1 MIAVLVGV
9 AAYRNMAQLPAT
21 LNNLTDLSER
31 LGAGCTVIADPE
43 SADAVLAP
51 LARAAKASTATL
63 VFYFAGHGVRD
74 ADNALC
80 LALPHTVDR
89 KDDAQ
94 RTALPFERV
103 AEILNRSRIRNRIV
117 VLDCCFSALAM
128 RAPSAFDLHLLTATG
143 RNERALSPPGKRN
156 TLFTGALLD
165 LMRRGVPEAED
176 WITLGDLYRWAG
188 SGAEEPTPHQR
199 AVDTSAELPLVRNP
213 GAGPER
219 RAELAVRVGWK
230 DPSRA
235 ARLFQRLAAETGRLD
250 FRMSAAAWR
259 GTAGDGAGALGEW
272 EAIRAQARD
281 PEDVTVAEASIRYW
295 RERLGSR
302 GEPELGDSL

>member
-9 AAYRNMAQLPAT
+9 AAYRNMAPLPAT
-21 LNNLTDLSER
+21 LNNLTDLSEQ
-31 LGAGCTVIADPE
+31 LGADRTIVADPE

-51 LARAAKASTATL
+51 LARAAEASTETL
-63 VFYFAGHGVRD
+63 LFYFAGHGVRD

-80 LALPHTVDR
+80 LALPHTVDL
-89 KDDAQ
+89 KDEAQ

-103 AEILNRSRIRNRIV
+103 AAVINRSRIRNRVV

-143 RNERALSPPGKRN
+143 RNEKALAPQGNRN

-165 LMRRGVPEAED
+165 LMRKGVPEAGD

-188 SGAEEPTPHQR
+188 GGAEEPTPHQR
-199 AVDTSAELPLVRNP
+199 AVDTSAESPLVRNP
-213 GAGPER
+213 GGDTER

-230 DPSRA
+230 DPARA
-235 ARLFQRLAAETGRLD
+235 ARLFHRLAAETGRLD

-259 GTAGDGAGALGEW
+259 GTAGDAAGALAEW
-272 EAIRAQARD
+272 EAIRAEARE
-281 PEDVTVAEASIRYW
+281 PEDVTTAEASVRFW
-295 RERLGSR
+295 RDRVA
-302 GEPELGDSL
+302 